1 MAVLLAIALYAT
13 LPDKFTL
20 GPPWLFPVLEGAILV
35 PLTVTAPHRHAEES
49 MRRRAA
55 SIVLIGLVNVANM
68 ASLGLLVHVIIGGGK
83 LSGHELIFSAA
94 QIWLTNVLLFG
105 LWYWEL
111 DRGGPGQRAHTANP
125 RPPDFLFPQMVNPE
139 ATGGAGWRPNMIDYV
154 YVSFTNALAFS
165 PTDTMPLTRWAKT
178 LMLVQSLAALI
189 TVAIVAA
196 RAVNIIS

>member
-1 MAVLLAIALYAT
+1 MAVLLAILLYAT

-49 MRRRAA
+49 GRRRAA

-68 ASLGLLVHVIIGGGK
+68 ASLGLLVHTIIRGGK

-111 DRGGPGQRAHTANP
+111 DRGGPGQRAHAANP

-139 ATGGAGWRPNMIDYV
+139 ATGGVGWRPNMVDYV